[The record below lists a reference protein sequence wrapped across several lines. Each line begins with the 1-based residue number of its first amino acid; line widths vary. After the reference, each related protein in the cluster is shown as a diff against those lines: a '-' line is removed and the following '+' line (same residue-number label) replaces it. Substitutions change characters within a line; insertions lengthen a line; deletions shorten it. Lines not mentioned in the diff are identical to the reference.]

1 MKFLPFWF
9 VFLLFCFGNGF
20 AHLEREQGHF
30 RIADSSGLSF
40 IAFRVTAYDSV
51 SVTSFENADTHVDN
65 EFVGRLR
72 YLGKLGSDFTFNGL
86 IQVEL
91 SSLSCEEDNACSCEH
106 YTAEYEEDG
115 CLLA

>member
-9 VFLLFCFGNGF
+9 VFLLFCFGYGF

-86 IQVEL
+86 IQVAN
-91 SSLSCEEDNACSCEH
+91 DKTNRDIPPH
-106 YTAEYEEDG
+106 FYDPYDG
-115 CLLA
+115 FPYNRQSGS